1 LTAVSPARARL
12 EVEAN
17 SMTDVTFD
25 AVGKHYRQ
33 GDREVHALR
42 GCSLHVEGGE
52 FFSLLGPSGTGKTT
66 LLNLVAGFERP
77 DSGQVLV
84 AGRPVTRPGPSRA
97 VVFQAPTLF
106 PWLSALDNVA
116 RGIPGRATSR
126 RKRRRAALA
135 QLEEVGLA
143 DAAGRHPYQLS
154 GGMQQRVG
162 IARAL
167 AMEPEVLLMDEP
179 FAALDAYVRQEVQ
192 QLIVALWR
200 RRRVTTLFV
209 THSIEEA
216 LLVSTRIGIMSGGQV
231 TDTFDVPFE
240 HPRDA
245 TAPEFNRLRRE
256 IRERIEAGV
265 RAERAAQ

>member
-1 LTAVSPARARL
+1 LTTIAPTIAS
-12 EVEAN
+12 EVQT
-17 SMTDVTFD
+17 MTDVNFE

-33 GDREVHALR
+33 GEREVHALR
-42 GCSLHVEGGE
+42 NCSLHIKAGE

-77 DSGQVLV
+77 DDGKVLV
-84 AGRPVTRPGPSRA
+84 AGQPVSRPGPQRA

-106 PWLSALDNVA
+106 PWMNAMDNVA
-116 RGIPGRATSR
+116 RGVSKAGNSRAD
-126 RKRRRAALA
+126 RRRLA
-135 QLEEVGLA
+135 MEQLREVGLES
-143 DAAGRHPYQLS
+143 AAARHPYQLS

-179 FAALDAYVRQEVQ
+179 FAALDAYVRQEIQ
-192 QLIVALWR
+192 QLIVALWLR
-200 RRRVTTLFV
+200 RHVTTLFV

-216 LLVSTRIGIMSGGQV
+216 LLLSTRVGIMSGGQV
-231 TDTFDVPFE
+231 SHIFEVPFD
-240 HPRDA
+240 HPRDP
-245 TAPEFNRLRRE
+245 TSEPFNELRRE

-265 RAERAAQ
+265 RAERAQS